1 MSRTRFFFFGGGSTV
16 PGFGGG
22 GAGFAGGG
30 GAGFAGAGAGTGV
43 DGTSMTVES
52 AFDGGAS
59 WAPMAAK
66 LLKLDRLRSAR
77 AARTALTLPSTK
89 DSKKAENAKRS
100 TTTNFDGPTAA
111 VSAVSASSAA
121 VSPASA
127 SAAAAPAAASTP
139 DASALRALLVSA
151 AVVRVAALA
160 RRFGLSAGGLVR
172 RSAWA
177 CCASRS
183 STHARLAMLLF
194 CSYCSVAPLS
204 MQLRKRTCL
213 RLPCCTLRRLA
224 ATLRP
229 SPKSESIN

>member
-22 GAGFAGGG
+22 GAGFAGT
-30 GAGFAGAGAGTGV
+30 GAGTGV

-59 WAPMAAK
+59 CAPMAAK
-66 LLKLDRLRSAR
+66 LLKLDRRLSAR
-77 AARTALTLPSTK
+77 AARTALTLPSTN

-139 DASALRALLVSA
+139 DASALRAPPASA

-160 RRFGLSAGGLVR
+160 RRFGFSAGGRVN

-177 CCASRS
+177 CASSRS
-183 STHARLAMLLF
+183 TARLAMMAALNRWE
-194 CSYCSVAPLS
+194 SVGL
-204 MQLRKRTCL
+204 
-213 RLPCCTLRRLA
+213 
-224 ATLRP
+224 
-229 SPKSESIN
+229 